1 MLEGVEFFLTNKEQH
16 LHFKILNQIMQ
27 KGNKN
32 SIEAKEEVSSE
43 NSDNVAENKEYIKRL
58 RLQRLVLNKIVSS
71 DINQG
76 TTTSL
81 IDTESTDSNN

>member
-1 MLEGVEFFLTNKEQH
+1 
-16 LHFKILNQIMQ
+16 MQ

-58 RLQRLVLNKIVSS
+58 RLQRLVLSKIVSS
-71 DINQG
+71 DINQA

>member
-1 MLEGVEFFLTNKEQH
+1 
-16 LHFKILNQIMQ
+16 MQ